1 MQLPG
6 DYLPVVYVPIASAT
20 TNAEDAQFEHR
31 KTKDGRKALLAYS
44 ALDRLQ
50 AGMGASQPWL
60 VLPTL
65 QLQGIWEVDKFDT
78 VLLDIEIP
86 PEHRNDPEG
95 QAARAADATAGTG
108 DAGDSGDTGAAS

>member
-1 MQLPG
+1 MQLPA
-6 DYLPVVYVPIASAT
+6 DYPPVVYVPIASAT
-20 TNAEDAQFEHR
+20 TNAEDAQLEYR

-44 ALDRLQ
+44 ALDRLH

-86 PEHRNDPEG
+86 ETPEPPHDRGRVRDSIGRSEGDP
-95 QAARAADATAGTG
+95 RRDRRL
-108 DAGDSGDTGAAS
+108 